1 MISNYLL
8 DIIEIC
14 ELPKLFSLS
23 INAKLYVGINISH

>member
-1 MISNYLL
+1 MVSNYLL

-23 INAKLYVGINISH
+23 VNAKSYVRINTSH